1 MMAGDGPEPPLY
13 LGKGALFFSWMLAHL
28 VFLFFV
34 FLERGNQLQE
44 ESSLSTNDVN

>member
-13 LGKGALFFSWMLAHL
+13 LGKGALFFLDASTPR
-28 VFLFFV
+28 FLFFF
-34 FLERGNQLQE
+34 FLERGNQSQE

>member
-13 LGKGALFFSWMLAHL
+13 LGNGALFFLDASTPLY
-28 VFLFFV
+28 FF